1 VRAWLVFLLISSTT
15 IARADEAAD
24 DQTRH
29 AAELYDSGTKHYRLA
44 EFESALKDFQEGYR
58 LRSDPA
64 FLFNIGQC
72 QRQLG
77 DLDGA
82 MHSFGSYLREL
93 PNAPNAP
100 EVRHLLGTLQ
110 SRIDARPP
118 KPEPAPS
125 ASESPHEPPPSAAA
139 TLIATAPASPPRKA
153 RRWVWALVAVGSAV
167 LVGAAVGLGV
177 GLTRDHAPETSLGTS
192 VPSFQ

>member
-1 VRAWLVFLLISSTT
+1 VRAVVVFFLLVSTVL
-15 IARADEAAD
+15 ARADEAD

-44 EFESALKDFQEGYR
+44 EFDAALKDFQEGYR

-82 MHSFGSYLREL
+82 MHSFGSYLKEL

-118 KPEPAPS
+118 KPEPTPPPASEPAREQS
-125 ASESPHEPPPSAAA
+125 ASAGASLTTSAPTSA
-139 TLIATAPASPPRKA
+139 PRKSH
-153 RRWVWALVAVGSAV
+153 RWVWAVVAVGSVA
-167 LVGAAVGLGV
+167 LIGTAIGLGV
-177 GLTRDHAPETSLGTS
+177 GLTRSHSPDTSLGTS